1 MFSLTLIAYLKSH
14 FPKLPRDVGNT
25 FCISP
30 GLYSSCQKVKTQT
43 LAEQTQ
49 LHLNMVIVKSLSRKK
64 TKKKKKKKVTQGVII
79 MHMHF

>member
-1 MFSLTLIAYLKSH
+1 MFSPNLIAYIKNH
-14 FPKLPRDVGNT
+14 FPKLPMDVENN

-30 GLYSSCQKVKTQT
+30 GLHSSCQKVKTQT

-49 LHLNMVIVKSLSRKK
+49 LHLNMVIVKSLSRR
-64 TKKKKKKKVTQGVII
+64 KKKVTQGVII

>member
-1 MFSLTLIAYLKSH
+1 MLEIISA
-14 FPKLPRDVGNT
+14 FPLA
-25 FCISP
+25 
-30 GLYSSCQKVKTQT
+30 LYSSCQKVKTQT

-64 TKKKKKKKVTQGVII
+64 TKKKKKKVTQGVII

>member
-1 MFSLTLIAYLKSH
+1 MFSLSLIGYLKIH
-14 FPKLPRDVGNT
+14 FLKLPVDVGNN

-49 LHLNMVIVKSLSRKK
+49 LHLNMVIVQSLSGRK
-64 TKKKKKKKVTQGVII
+64 TKKKKVTRGVII

>member
-1 MFSLTLIAYLKSH
+1 M
-14 FPKLPRDVGNT
+14 DVGNN
-25 FCISP
+25 FCISL

-49 LHLNMVIVKSLSRKK
+49 LHLNMVIVKPLSRRG
-64 TKKKKKKKVTQGVII
+64 KKVTQGVII

>member
-14 FPKLPRDVGNT
+14 FPKLPRDVGNN

-64 TKKKKKKKVTQGVII
+64 TKKKKVTQGVII